1 MLKNDLFHVISAPV
15 YVRVHPYDDLQG
27 YLMYM
32 IGSEHIQAFTM
43 PEEDDKND
51 D

>member
-1 MLKNDLFHVISAPV
+1 MLKNDLFHVVCAPV
-15 YVRVHPYDDLQG
+15 YVHVHPYDELNCCLS
-27 YLMYM
+27 YA